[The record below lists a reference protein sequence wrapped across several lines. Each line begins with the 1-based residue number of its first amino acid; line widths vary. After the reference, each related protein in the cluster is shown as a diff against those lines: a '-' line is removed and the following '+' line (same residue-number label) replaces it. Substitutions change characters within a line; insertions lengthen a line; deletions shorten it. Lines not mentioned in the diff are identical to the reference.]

1 MADHPPGEGFAII
14 FTDKTGQERT
24 EESIALLVKRLQEA
38 AEIHGF
44 KWCQHG
50 TRSQVR
56 KSLADEQRSID
67 DRDLAEMLA
76 EYRRQRAEREDAD
89 A

>member
-1 MADHPPGEGFAII
+1 MSDHPPGEGFAII

-24 EESIALLVKRLQEA
+24 EESIALLVERLQGA

-44 KWCQHG
+44 KCCQHG

-56 KSLADEQRSID
+56 KSLHDEQRSID

-76 EYRRQRAEREDAD
+76 EYRRQRDEQENTE
-89 A
+89 